1 MPGADGEPPAPGWR
15 KGHPIAMRRPI
26 TRIRA
31 AAVALLLVAAAARA
45 TVASTATAADDGG
58 IYLPYVGRNHVLHEM
73 PPVVF
78 SVERGIF
85 DAPFELTLYSPVRD
99 ALVRYTTDG
108 SPPSLEHG
116 ATADGPLRIE
126 RTTTVRAAAFRPG
139 WTPSNVATHTFLFLT
154 DRIRQGVSAPGL
166 PETWGIYPEGT
177 QRGRPVPADYAVDG
191 RVVDDPRY
199 AAEIIDDLKAIP
211 SVSIVTDP
219 DHLFH
224 PDRGIYSHPLE
235 RGMAWERPASI
246 EMLRTDG
253 RPGFQVDAGV
263 RIAGGW
269 SRKPDT
275 TLKHSFSVRFRS
287 TYGPSQ
293 LDYPVFVDSDGQPDQ
308 PTRFDSLR
316 LRGGQADTFIYFP
329 GKAQYVHDEWGRRTQ
344 RDMGWVGARGTW
356 VHLYLDGLYWGL
368 YNLTEELDADFM
380 AAHLGGKEGNWDVIR
395 AHDTIRDRDA
405 YDLGDGDDTA
415 WKALL
420 AVRDSIPAGG
430 EIDRATYGRVAQL
443 MDLPQHADYMLIEL
457 YADNWDWP
465 TNNFIA
471 ARNRAL
477 GEPFQFF
484 VWDIEHSLG
493 LRQSPGEDYCG
504 PCNDRLDVDTCIGKP
519 QRCGRSVDTDGVAGL
534 HRWLTDG
541 SAEYRLLFADR
552 VRRQLFEAGALTPT
566 AAAARYDA
574 VAGEIERAIVGES
587 ARWGDGPWQS
597 RTRAENWRFVRF
609 AILDNAN
616 LNRPQN
622 RDDHWLPER
631 ARLLRE
637 LFPRRTGDVLAQLCA
652 EGLYPAVASPRF
664 TPPGGGAKPVS
675 TVTIDMLDGGCPNEA
690 LDGTIWF
697 TLDGTDPRTPNAST
711 PSPGALPY
719 DRPIRLAGRYT
730 RLRARQR
737 TPDGL
742 WSALAEASYSRP
754 SAVLSELNYHP
765 ASGDAEEFIEL
776 STPPGAGPTS
786 IDLSGA
792 TFTRGITATLPMGTR
807 MTPARPLVLA
817 RDPVAFAARY
827 GTAPD
832 GTYTGRLADGGERIT
847 LEDADGRTLADVR
860 YGEGDLWP
868 LGPDGLGFSL
878 VPRMLDEGADLADPQ
893 AWRASRSPG
902 GSPGRDD
909 PAPPWDGRVTLSEVM
924 CSGAAPYE
932 DAVELANPSPA
943 PVDIGGW
950 YLSDDRD
957 ALQKYRL
964 PAPFALPA
972 GGFRVIYEHEFKALA
987 PTATAFGLD
996 TDGEPVYLSSADAAG
1011 RLTGFVQRLTCGTAD
1026 GNTSFGPHRHPGGL
1040 DIAALALPTFGV
1052 VDPVDVDAFR
1062 AGTGAP
1068 NEPPAIGPVI
1078 LNEILAVPAR
1088 GRSAWIELHNLSD
1101 HPIDLGGD
1109 PATRTGPWS
1118 LTGDV
1123 QFTFPAGARLG
1134 PNEYAVISAVDPF
1147 DHAAAPS
1154 VPEGVPLFGPWAGR
1168 LAADSG
1174 SVVLGRPRA
1183 GRTADPL
1190 LGPWVR
1196 VDGVEWS
1203 AALPWRIPLFGT
1215 GASLE
1220 RRVPAGWGNDPR
1232 SWFAL
1237 RSGGSPGAG
1246 ASELRVRFIP
1256 WAQVRR

>member
-1 MPGADGEPPAPGWR
+1 
-15 KGHPIAMRRPI
+15 MRRPI
-26 TRIRA
+26 TRIRVVP
-31 AAVALLLVAAAARA
+31 VALLFVAAAAGA
-45 TVASTATAADDGG
+45 TITPKATAAGSG
-58 IYLPYVGRNHVLHEM
+58 AIYLPYAGRNHVLHDM

-78 SVERGIF
+78 SVERGFF
-85 DAPFELTLYSPVRD
+85 DAPFDLTLHSPVRD

-126 RTTTVRAAAFRPG
+126 RTTTIRAAAFRSG
-139 WTPSNVATHTFLFLT
+139 WTPSSVATHTFLFLA
-154 DRIRQGVSAPGL
+154 DRIRQGVSAPGF
-166 PETWGIYPEGT
+166 PATWGVYPEGT
-177 QRGRPVPADYAVDG
+177 EKGRPVPADYAVDG

-199 AAEIIDDLKAIP
+199 AAEIVDDLKAIP
-211 SVSIVTDP
+211 SVSIVTAP

-224 PDRGIYSHPLE
+224 PDSGIYSHPLE

-287 TYGPSQ
+287 MYGPSQ
-293 LDYPVFVDSDGQPDQ
+293 LDYPVFVDSDGQPEQ

-395 AHDTIRDRDA
+395 AHDTLRDRDA
-405 YDLGDGDDTA
+405 YDLGDGDDAA

-420 AVRDSIPAGG
+420 AVRDSIPAGV

-471 ARNRAL
+471 ARNRVL
-477 GEPFQFF
+477 GGPFQFF

-493 LRQSPGEDYCG
+493 LRQSPGETYCG
-504 PCNDRLDVDTCIGKP
+504 PCNDRLDIDTCIGKP
-519 QRCGRSVDTDGVAGL
+519 QRCGRSIDSDGVAGL
-534 HRWLTDG
+534 HRWLSDG

-552 VRRQLFEAGALTPT
+552 VRRQLFEAGALSPT

-609 AILDNAN
+609 AMLDNAN

-622 RDDHWLPER
+622 REDHWRPER
-631 ARLLRE
+631 ARLLRD
-637 LFPRRTGDVLAQLCA
+637 LYPHRTADLLAQLCG
-652 EGLYPAVASPRF
+652 EGLYPAVASPRLS
-664 TPPGGGAKPVS
+664 PPGSGAKPV
-675 TVTIDMLDGGCPNEA
+675 TVVTIGLLDEGCA
-690 LDGTIWF
+690 DQATDGTIWF
-697 TLDGTDPRTPNAST
+697 TTDGTDPRTPNAAN
-711 PSPGALPY
+711 PSPSALPY
-719 DRPIRLAGRYT
+719 DRAIRIGDRYT

-737 TPDGL
+737 TPDGR
-742 WSALAEASYSRP
+742 WSAMADAIYSRP
-754 SAVLSELNYHP
+754 RVAIAEINYHP
-765 ASGDAEEFIEL
+765 VAGDDEEFVEL
-776 STPPGAGPTS
+776 AVPRGAGTTP

-792 TFTRGITATLPMGTR
+792 VFTHGITATLPPGTR
-807 MTPARPLVLA
+807 LTAGRPLVLA
-817 RDPVAFAARY
+817 RSPSAFAARY
-827 GTAPD
+827 GFAPD
-832 GTYTGRLADGGERIT
+832 ALFTGRLADGGERIT
-847 LEDADGRTLADVR
+847 LLDTGGDTLADVTYR
-860 YGEGDLWP
+860 EGDLWP
-868 LGPDGLGFSL
+868 LGPDGHGFSL
-878 VPRMLDEGADLADPQ
+878 VLRDVGPGADPIDATDPL
-893 AWRASRSPG
+893 AWRASRAAG

-909 PAPPWDGRVTLSEVM
+909 PAPPWDGRITLSEVM
-924 CSGAAPYE
+924 CASAVPYE
-932 DAVELANPSPA
+932 DAVELANPSAA

-950 YLSDDRD
+950 FLSDDRG

-964 PAPFALPA
+964 PAPFAIPA
-972 GGFRVIYEHEFKALA
+972 GGFGVIYERDFKALA
-987 PTATAFGLD
+987 PAATAFGLD
-996 TDGEPVYLSSADAAG
+996 SDGEPVYLSSADAAG
-1011 RLTGFVQRLTCGTAD
+1011 RPTGFVQRLTCGAAD
-1026 GNTSFGPHRHPGGL
+1026 GSTSFGPHRHPGGL
-1040 DIAALALPTFGV
+1040 DVAALAEPTFGV
-1052 VDPVDVDAFR
+1052 VGPVDVDAFR

-1068 NEPPAIGPVI
+1068 NAPPAIGPVI
-1078 LNEILAVPAR
+1078 ISEMLAAPPK
-1088 GRSAWIELHNLSD
+1088 GRSAWIELRNLTD
-1101 HPIDLGGD
+1101 RPIDLGGD
-1109 PATRTGPWS
+1109 PASGTGPWS
-1118 LTGDV
+1118 LIGDV
-1123 QFTFPAGARLG
+1123 RFVFPAGAQLSANG
-1134 PNEYAVISAVDPF
+1134 YAVVVAVDPF

-1154 VPEGVPLFGPWAGR
+1154 VPDGVPLFGPWAGR
-1168 LAADSG
+1168 LAAASG
-1174 SVVLGRPRA
+1174 TVALGRPRV
-1183 GRTADPL
+1183 GRTADPV

-1196 VDGVEWS
+1196 VDGVEWRS
-1203 AALPWRIPLFGT
+1203 APPWQIPLFPT

-1220 RRVPAGWGNDPR
+1220 RRFPAGWGNDPR

-1237 RSGGSPGAG
+1237 RTGGSPGIA
-1246 ASELRVRFIP
+1246 ASVLSVRFIP